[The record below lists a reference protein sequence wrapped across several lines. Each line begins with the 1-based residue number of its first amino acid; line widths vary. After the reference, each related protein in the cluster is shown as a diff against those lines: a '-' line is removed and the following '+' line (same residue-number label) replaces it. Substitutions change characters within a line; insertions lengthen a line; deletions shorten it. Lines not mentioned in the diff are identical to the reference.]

1 MAMVYGMEGRLD
13 EGRAVAAEVLKINP
27 RFSIA
32 DTLSWPHKHKSDAEA
47 MRDGLRKVGIPEKPP
62 PK

>member
-1 MAMVYGMEGRLD
+1 MAQVYGMSGRLD
-13 EGRAVAAEVLKINP
+13 EGRAVAAEILKINP
-27 RFSIA
+27 RFSI
-32 DTLSWPHKHKSDAEA
+32 DSLRMPNKYQSDVEA

>member
-1 MAMVYGMEGRLD
+1 MLERHAQKGIIFTGM
-13 EGRAVAAEVLKINP
+13 AAEVLKINP

-32 DTLSWPHKHKSDAEA
+32 DTQSWPHKHKSDGEA
-47 MRDGLRKVGIPEKPP
+47 VRNGLRKVGIPEKPP